1 MKKYAILIEETVTEE
16 FEIFAENEEDAL
28 EKARQKHK
36 TTEFVLEPGELQH
49 VKITIIKPTTNDIR

>member
-1 MKKYAILIEETVTEE
+1 MRKYAILIEETVTGE

-49 VKITIIKPTTNDIR
+49 VKITIIKPATNGIK